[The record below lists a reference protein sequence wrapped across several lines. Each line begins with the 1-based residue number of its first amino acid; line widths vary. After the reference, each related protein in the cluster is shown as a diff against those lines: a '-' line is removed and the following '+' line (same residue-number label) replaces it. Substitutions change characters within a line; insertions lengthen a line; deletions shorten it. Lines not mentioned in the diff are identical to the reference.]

1 MRLMAGSIYVLPEMA
16 TCPLCG
22 TKLNYLSLLLR
33 GERSTLDCRQCGV
46 ALRASFNEA
55 WLFRYVLVAGCV
67 AALLAFSVVLSGD
80 FVTTVALLLAWTVI
94 CWAAYPLVL
103 DLAPSGGRPV
113 AQTESK

>member
-1 MRLMAGSIYVLPEMA
+1 MA

-22 TKLNYLSLLLR
+22 TKLNYPSLLLR

-46 ALRASFNEA
+46 ALRASFNREWVLPYA
-55 WLFRYVLVAGCV
+55 LVAGCV

-80 FVTTVALLLAWTVI
+80 FVTTVALLLTWTLV

-103 DLAPSGGRPV
+103 DLAPSGARPV